1 LRNSLRRTIKPA
13 VFIGKTRAKDE
24 ASNEIGLMNY
34 CAQADQI
41 PESKAARPLPA
52 SNHDWIKAFAILVK
66 RHQYIAPVGPGS
78 F

>member
-1 LRNSLRRTIKPA
+1 
-13 VFIGKTRAKDE
+13 
-24 ASNEIGLMNY
+24 MNY